1 MNREIKFRAY
11 AQADKTWH
19 YWDVYGEYP
28 QGIYGGLSEPQQYTG
43 FKDKH
48 GVEIYEGD
56 IIGCP
61 KSPADNTLY
70 EIRWAEAYSGE
81 QWCQFEIQNYDGK
94 VVSSDQISDYYGGLQ
109 SPKYMTVVGN
119 IFEGFDK

>member
-1 MNREIKFRAY
+1 MKREIKFRAY

-43 FKDKH
+43 LKDKN

-56 IIGCP
+56 ILGYP
-61 KSPADNTLY
+61 KSLQDGTLF
-70 EIRWAEAYSGE
+70 EVRWARAYSGE
-81 QWCQFEIQNYDGK
+81 QWCEFRIRNINGDNVQDTEP
-94 VVSSDQISDYYGGLQ
+94 SDFYGGVH
-109 SPKYMTVVGN
+109 PEYMIVVGN
-119 IFEGFDK
+119 IFEGVDK